1 MRPAPASR
9 LEALAAPHDDIT
21 NGLGRVVAYVGVA
34 TVLICFATV
43 YLRYAFGIGFI
54 WLQES
59 YVWTH
64 AAAIMFGSGY
74 ALLQGG
80 FVRVD
85 MVYNRMSQRAKAWV
99 DLFGTLVFMGPF
111 LWMMAYYGW
120 SFFLASWRMGERSAY
135 DAGLP
140 GVYILKATLL
150 AFVLLVG
157 VQGIAMICRCLVVLL
172 RRDGGCAAESPPGA
186 A

>member
-1 MRPAPASR
+1 MSPARASR
-9 LEALAAPHDDIT
+9 LEALAARLDAFT
-21 NGLGRVVAYVGVA
+21 TGVGRVVAYLGVA
-34 TVLICFATV
+34 TVLICFTTV

-85 MVYNRMSQRAKAWV
+85 MVYNRMGRRTRAWV

-150 AFVLLVG
+150 AFVVLVG
-157 VQGIAMICRCLVVLL
+157 VQGVAMVCRCLVTLL
-172 RRDGGCAAESPPGA
+172 RGDDERAAGSPREA